1 MKIVYKYSY
10 LLILLLPLLLTHC
23 GTTSEPTPPQTLK
36 IADMWTGNLTDNDKD
51 GYYSY
56 FDMYFDLDINRG
68 SREVFVL
75 LATRFHDPGD
85 STDYVELFRSE
96 TFTVEEG
103 ATDDALYFGVELPSD
118 LLPATGY
125 DFLFLVVNGEDADE
139 PDASKLRRITE
150 SSASD
155 RDLLS
160 NVPLEFYAHDVAV
173 LLNAMG
179 IADSIDYDGDNYKSY
194 LQFNFILEIIGGSKE
209 IFVVLAAR
217 EHDPGDTEGYTGY
230 LESPPFTVDENQ
242 GNGMYNIQF
251 PVPLDDGDFLQGGYD
266 FLFIVFDNSVEDL
279 RLIEQSASTT
289 DMLNNVLLEPSD
301 TDNTIWIY
309 DAAFDEESEVDIDG
323 DGYFSEAW
331 IVFDVDEASG
341 AGEDVYV
348 DISYKPAGSGSYM
361 YLGSTPT
368 FTVNGTDLETIAVEV
383 NQNQTFSNGSY
394 DFKLDLMF
402 DGYNIIEDSRD
413 ASTDTD
419 LAGIQLELSSEDV
432 PQELSVW
439 NIWPSELF
447 DNDRDGYYSSVVIST
462 DIDVSYGE
470 ADVFMRVYY
479 KNSEESTYTF
489 LGETNIFHLVGNDE
503 GDVYSIEF
511 TGFSHGLWDLRFEI
525 LFAGSSTVELVYDDS
540 NEPDLDDIFMET
552 SAEDATP

>member
-1 MKIVYKYSY
+1 
-10 LLILLLPLLLTHC
+10 
-23 GTTSEPTPPQTLK
+23 
-36 IADMWTGNLTDNDKD
+36 
-51 GYYSY
+51 
-56 FDMYFDLDINRG
+56 
-68 SREVFVL
+68 
-75 LATRFHDPGD
+75 
-85 STDYVELFRSE
+85 
-96 TFTVEEG
+96 
-103 ATDDALYFGVELPSD
+103 
-118 LLPATGY
+118 
-125 DFLFLVVNGEDADE
+125 
-139 PDASKLRRITE
+139 
-150 SSASD
+150 
-155 RDLLS
+155 
-160 NVPLEFYAHDVAV
+160 
-173 LLNAMG
+173 
-179 IADSIDYDGDNYKSY
+179 
-194 LQFNFILEIIGGSKE
+194 
-209 IFVVLAAR
+209 
-217 EHDPGDTEGYTGY
+217 
-230 LESPPFTVDENQ
+230 
-242 GNGMYNIQF
+242 
-251 PVPLDDGDFLQGGYD
+251 
-266 FLFIVFDNSVEDL
+266 
-279 RLIEQSASTT
+279 
-289 DMLNNVLLEPSD
+289 
-301 TDNTIWIY
+301 
-309 DAAFDEESEVDIDG
+309 
-323 DGYFSEAW
+323 
-331 IVFDVDEASG
+331 
-341 AGEDVYV
+341 
-348 DISYKPAGSGSYM
+348 M